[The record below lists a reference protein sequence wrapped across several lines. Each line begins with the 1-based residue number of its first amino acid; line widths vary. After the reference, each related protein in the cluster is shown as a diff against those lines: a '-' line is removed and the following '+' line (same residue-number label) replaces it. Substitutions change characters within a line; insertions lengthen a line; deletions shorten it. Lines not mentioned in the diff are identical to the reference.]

1 MENPLSLP
9 QTPRPI
15 KNSTAKGV
23 LLMSQ
28 PLVTFF
34 LPHKN
39 ASHKSKNSTQRSYSV
54 KYKLIQAC
62 PAENRSSLCSSLKFS
77 TNKVDWVLGHK
88 YSPAN
93 GQQHISQKQN
103 GGKN

>member
-9 QTPRPI
+9 QTPRAPS
-15 KNSTAKGV
+15 KTPLKKGA

-28 PLVTFF
+28 LLVTFF
-34 LPHKN
+34 LPHNN

-62 PAENRSSLCSSLKFS
+62 PAENRSSLNEFS
-77 TNKVDWVLGHK
+77 TNKVDWVLDHT